1 MTPNLSYPLSE
12 ESGLT
17 NRAES
22 LQMVVTLKATWEQWH
37 TEMFA
42 YPQQLASVSGLS
54 VLGKTAGEVIYL
66 FYAIL
71 YIVRKSR
78 YGPIPLNSVAKSVGC
93 SCFVICCKPFSFY
106 QETFGFLRECVELLL
121 HRLCTLC
128 VCWPS
133 HEHPVA
139 LLAFLL
145 ACCYF
150 SVCTQHVSAVCLSH
164 SHPTNPSYFTAPKGI
179 CWIVLPSPC
188 PHLSSSF
195 FCFSYS

>member
-93 SCFVICCKPFSFY
+93 SCFVICCKPSLLPGDFWFSEGVCWTAFAPSVHPLCVLTLPWASSRSSCFPLSMLLFLCLHSTCFCCLSF
-106 QETFGFLRECVELLL
+106 TFTSNQSLLL
-121 HRLCTLC
+121 HSTKGYLLNC
-128 VCWPS
+128 V
-133 HEHPVA
+133 
-139 LLAFLL
+139 
-145 ACCYF
+145 
-150 SVCTQHVSAVCLSH
+150 T
-164 SHPTNPSYFTAPKGI
+164 
-179 CWIVLPSPC
+179 
-188 PHLSSSF
+188 
-195 FCFSYS
+195 